1 MVENK
6 PKRVKK
12 KGRKLAVVALIIGI
26 ASYPLFFVKFTG
38 LLVAVVGTILSLVSI
53 PSTSEGRKEVSLI
66 SNIAL
71 AVNLLSLMGG
81 FTILIIIWY
90 AMKQDV
96 AQEALFFLRNF
107 V

>member
-1 MVENK
+1 MTENK
-6 PKRVKK
+6 PKKVKK

-26 ASYPLFFVKFTG
+26 ASFPLFFVDYIG

-53 PSTSEGRKEVSLI
+53 PSTSEGRKEVSLV

-81 FTILIIIWY
+81 FTILIIIW
-90 AMKQDV
+90 
-96 AQEALFFLRNF
+96 
-107 V
+107 